1 MIALPRLRLTRLH
14 LSEPTRRRLRGIVI
28 ALLIEL
34 LIALGLLSLGVVPLP
49 KKIETGLTVFN
60 VDPDATPATRS
71 AARKAATVQ
80 RTQTT
85 PPPQV
90 VVLPP
95 PPVVL
100 KRPIDAPP
108 QMIVLSRDDYAGSDI
123 GKMPAAPGGGGGA
136 EGGGDSGTTY
146 GPGAGPGGAPLYNAE
161 WYREPSHAEIAGYLP
176 PNVRAGSA
184 MIACKTIEDFH
195 VENCRSL
202 GEDPVGTGL
211 ARAMRQAAWQFLV
224 RPPRRGGKVLIG
236 AWVRIRFDLTTGV
249 VK

>member
-1 MIALPRLRLTRLH
+1 MIALPHLQ
-14 LSEPTRRRLRGIVI
+14 LSETTRRRVRGIVI
-28 ALLIEL
+28 ALVIEL

-49 KKIETGLTVFN
+49 RKVENGLTVFN
-60 VDPDATPATRS
+60 LNPEATPATRT
-71 AARKAATVQ
+71 AARRAATVQ

-85 PPPQV
+85 PPPPQA

-95 PPVVL
+95 PRVVL

-108 QMIVLSRDDYAGSDI
+108 QMIVLDRDDFAGSDI
-123 GKMPAAPGGGGGA
+123 GRIPAAPGGGGGA

-146 GPGAGPGGAPLYNAE
+146 GPGAGPGGAALYNAE

-176 PNVRAGSA
+176 PNVQTGSA
-184 MIACKTIEDFH
+184 IIACRTIENYH

-211 ARAMRQAAWQFLV
+211 ARALRQAAWQFLV
-224 RPPRRGGKVLIG
+224 RPPRRGGKALIG

-249 VK
+249 EK